1 MPSFL
6 MRDQAST
13 ISKIDDEVDDND
25 DDELQ
30 EYVNAVFLD
39 EKSSLKVNNQ

>member
-6 MRDQAST
+6 TRDAAST
-13 ISKIDDEVDDND
+13 INKIDDDDFIDDND
-25 DDELQ
+25 ELL